1 MSLLAALGRV
11 EGYACL
17 DQLNIVLLLEDEVEE
32 KEDVW
37 MLKMV
42 NVVILMRCVGEVG
55 RDGVEG
61 MVG

>member
-1 MSLLAALGRV
+1 MSRSVEHCTPARRRGR
-11 EGYACL
+11 G
-17 DQLNIVLLLEDEVEE
+17 

-55 RDGVEG
+55 VDRVEG